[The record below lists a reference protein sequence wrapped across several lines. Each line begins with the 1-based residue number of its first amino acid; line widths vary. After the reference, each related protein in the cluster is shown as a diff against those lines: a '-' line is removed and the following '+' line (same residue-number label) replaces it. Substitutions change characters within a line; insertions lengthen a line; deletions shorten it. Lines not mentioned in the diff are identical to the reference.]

1 MLDVFEGQELY
12 LPPILAA
19 MENAGIS
26 VDLDKLT
33 ANRVELQ
40 QRIALLEQRCILLP
54 CLAQHV
60 WLWALPRD
68 RAEEWAGKKF
78 LLSSP
83 KQVADV
89 LYNQL
94 KLSPPSTPSQGK
106 GVSQSPKKVRTTP
119 KLGVRFRGT
128 GWICSRTHTAH
139 CLSSTQLRPRKPSWP
154 SRRSTH
160 CPASFSSIGTLT
172 SSFDPT
178 LTLSSSTPT
187 SETVLATLNPAQCG
201 EG

>member
-1 MLDVFEGQELY
+1 MLDVFEGQELH

-26 VDLDKLT
+26 VDLGKLT

-40 QRIALLEQRCILLP
+40 QRIALLEQRCLPLP

-89 LYNQL
+89 LYTQL
-94 KLSPPSTPSQGK
+94 KLAPPSTPGQGK
-106 GVSQSPKKVRTTP
+106 GVPQSPKKVRTTP
-119 KLGVRFRGT
+119 KLGVRFRSA
-128 GWICSRTHTAH
+128 GWICSRT
-139 CLSSTQLRPRKPSWP
+139 R
-154 SRRSTH
+154 
-160 CPASFSSIGTLT
+160 CPLQH
-172 SSFDPT
+172 PT
-178 LTLSSSTPT
+178 T
-187 SETVLATLNPAQCG
+187 SEEALLALQEKHALPGIILEHRHLNKLLRSYIDPFVIHANKRNGTGCT
-201 EG
+201 ET